1 MLDKLK
7 KNKQQIEAKEI
18 DESNVEKKHATNY
31 EIESPGKL
39 VLRRLKQNKFA
50 MIGLA
55 LLIFMFVFSFIG
67 PLLSPYGYN
76 DRSALVKAAPS
87 LKHWFG
93 TDYLGRDVL
102 TRVMVG
108 GRISIAVGVVS
119 VVISV
124 VVGTLVG
131 SIAGY
136 YGGKIDYFL
145 MAFTDIFLSIPFL
158 PIVILMGSMLS
169 DLKVNPNMRIVALM
183 FMLGLLSWPSIA
195 RLVRGEILSI
205 VALMFMLG
213 LLSWPSIARLVRGE
227 ILSLREQEFMQAT
240 ESLGLKDTRKIIKHL
255 IPNVI
260 PTIIVNATLG
270 VASAIL
276 TESALSYLGMGV
288 VEPTPSWGNMI
299 SASNK
304 AIDLQKRPWLW
315 MPPGA
320 CMVITVMAV
329 NLFGDAL
336 RDALDPKKRR

>member
-1 MLDKLK
+1 MNLMLK
-7 KNKQQIEAKEI
+7 
-18 DESNVEKKHATNY
+18 KKHATNY

-195 RLVRGEILSI
+195 RLVRGEILS
-205 VALMFMLG
+205 
-213 LLSWPSIARLVRGE
+213 
-227 ILSLREQEFMQAT
+227 LREQEFMQAT

>member
-18 DESNVEKKHATNY
+18 DESNVEKKHETNY

-195 RLVRGEILSI
+195 RLVRGEILS
-205 VALMFMLG
+205 
-213 LLSWPSIARLVRGE
+213 
-227 ILSLREQEFMQAT
+227 LREQEFMQAT

>member
-124 VVGTLVG
+124 VVGTLIG

-145 MAFTDIFLSIPFL
+145 MAFTDVFLSIPFL

-169 DLKVNPNMRIVALM
+169 DLKVNPNMR
-183 FMLGLLSWPSIA
+183 
-195 RLVRGEILSI
+195 I

>member
-195 RLVRGEILSI
+195 RLVRGEILS
-205 VALMFMLG
+205 
-213 LLSWPSIARLVRGE
+213 
-227 ILSLREQEFMQAT
+227 LREQEFMQAT
-240 ESLGLKDTRKIIKHL
+240 ESLGLKDTRKILKHL

>member
-76 DRSALVKAAPS
+76 DRSALIKAAPS

-124 VVGTLVG
+124 VVGTLIG

-145 MAFTDIFLSIPFL
+145 MAFTDVFLSIPFL

-169 DLKVNPNMRIVALM
+169 DLKVNPNMR
-183 FMLGLLSWPSIA
+183 
-195 RLVRGEILSI
+195 I

>member
-145 MAFTDIFLSIPFL
+145 MAFTDVFLSIPFL

-169 DLKVNPNMRIVALM
+169 DLKVNPNMR
-183 FMLGLLSWPSIA
+183 
-195 RLVRGEILSI
+195 I

>member
-195 RLVRGEILSI
+195 RLVRGEILC
-205 VALMFMLG
+205 
-213 LLSWPSIARLVRGE
+213 
-227 ILSLREQEFMQAT
+227 LREQEFMQAT

>member
-7 KNKQQIEAKEI
+7 ENKQQVDPKDIEK
-18 DESNVEKKHATNY
+18 STVENKKTKNN

-39 VLRRLKQNKFA
+39 VIRRLKQNKFA

-55 LLIFMFVFSFIG
+55 LLIFMIVFSFIG
-67 PLLSPYGYN
+67 PLLSPYGPN

-87 LKHWFG
+87 FKHWFG

-108 GRISIAVGVVS
+108 GRISILVGVVS

-124 VVGTLVG
+124 VVGTLIG
-131 SIAGY
+131 AISGY

-158 PIVILMGSMLS
+158 PIVILIGSMLS
-169 DLKVNPNMRIVALM
+169 DLKVGPEMRILSLM
-183 FMLGLLSWPSIA
+183 L
-195 RLVRGEILSI
+195 
-205 VALMFMLG
+205 MLG

-227 ILSLREQEFMQAT
+227 ILSLREQEFIQAT
-240 ESLGLKDTRKIIKHL
+240 ESLGLKDTRKILRHL
-255 IPNVI
+255 IPNVV

-315 MPPGA
+315 IPPGLG
-320 CMVITVMAV
+320 MVITVMSV

>member
-1 MLDKLK
+1 MLTSEKIKNTNQANQEEQDIFEQNQIIQTPGQLIMKRFLRNKLA
-7 KNKQQIEAKEI
+7 ILGVCI
-18 DESNVEKKHATNY
+18 
-31 EIESPGKL
+31 I
-39 VLRRLKQNKFA
+39 
-50 MIGLA
+50 LA
-55 LLIFMFVFSFIG
+55 ISLFSFVG
-67 PLLSPYGYN
+67 PFFSPYGEYEIFYIN
-76 DRSALVKAAPS
+76 QTTGEEIRMTDTDKIKEKNVGVNVKAPMSAAHP
-87 LKHWFG
+87 LG
-93 TDYLGRDVL
+93 TDADGRDVL
-102 TRVMVG
+102 TRLMYG
-108 GRISIAVGVVS
+108 GRISLVF
-119 VVISV
+119 SV
-124 VVGTLVG
+124 VVTIIELLLGVTLGGV
-131 SIAGY
+131 AGY

-145 MAFTDIFLSIPFL
+145 MAFTDVFLSIPFL

-169 DLKVNPNMRIVALM
+169 DLKVNPNMR
-183 FMLGLLSWPSIA
+183 
-195 RLVRGEILSI
+195 I

>member
-76 DRSALVKAAPS
+76 DRSALIKAAPS

-124 VVGTLVG
+124 VVGTLIG

-195 RLVRGEILSI
+195 RLVRGEILS
-205 VALMFMLG
+205 
-213 LLSWPSIARLVRGE
+213 
-227 ILSLREQEFMQAT
+227 LREQEFMQAT
-240 ESLGLKDTRKIIKHL
+240 ESLGLKDTRKILKHL

>member
-102 TRVMVG
+102 TRIMVG

-169 DLKVNPNMRIVALM
+169 DLEVNPNMR
-183 FMLGLLSWPSIA
+183 
-195 RLVRGEILSI
+195 I

>member
-55 LLIFMFVFSFIG
+55 LLIFMFIFSFIG

-195 RLVRGEILSI
+195 RLVRGEILS
-205 VALMFMLG
+205 
-213 LLSWPSIARLVRGE
+213 
-227 ILSLREQEFMQAT
+227 LREQEFMQAT

>member
-124 VVGTLVG
+124 VVGTLIG

-195 RLVRGEILSI
+195 RLVRGEILS
-205 VALMFMLG
+205 
-213 LLSWPSIARLVRGE
+213 
-227 ILSLREQEFMQAT
+227 LREQEFMQAT
-240 ESLGLKDTRKIIKHL
+240 ESLGLKDTRKILKHL

>member
-87 LKHWFG
+87 LTHWFG

-169 DLKVNPNMRIVALM
+169 DLKVNPNMR
-183 FMLGLLSWPSIA
+183 
-195 RLVRGEILSI
+195 I

>member
-195 RLVRGEILSI
+195 RLVRGEILS
-205 VALMFMLG
+205 
-213 LLSWPSIARLVRGE
+213 
-227 ILSLREQEFMQAT
+227 LREQEFMQAT

-260 PTIIVNATLG
+260 PTIIVKATLG

>member
-1 MLDKLK
+1 M
-7 KNKQQIEAKEI
+7 
-18 DESNVEKKHATNY
+18 
-31 EIESPGKL
+31 
-39 VLRRLKQNKFA
+39 
-50 MIGLA
+50 
-55 LLIFMFVFSFIG
+55 
-67 PLLSPYGYN
+67 
-76 DRSALVKAAPS
+76 VKAAPS
-87 LKHWFG
+87 FKHWFG
-93 TDYLGRDVL
+93 TDYLGRDIL

-124 VVGTLVG
+124 VIGTLVG

-169 DLKVNPNMRIVALM
+169 DLKVDPNMR
-183 FMLGLLSWPSIA
+183 
-195 RLVRGEILSI
+195 I

-227 ILSLREQEFMQAT
+227 ILSLREQEFIQAT
-240 ESLGLKDTRKIIKHL
+240 ESLGLRDTRKIIRHL
-255 IPNVI
+255 VPNVI
-260 PTIIVNATLG
+260 PTITVNATLG

-299 SASNK
+299 SASNNN
-304 AIDLQKRPWLW
+304 IDLQNRPWLW
-315 MPPGA
+315 IPPGV
-320 CMVITVMAV
+320 CMLVTVMAV
-329 NLFGDAL
+329 NLFFFFL

>member
-7 KNKQQIEAKEI
+7 KNKQQVEPKEI
-18 DESNVEKKHATNY
+18 DKSTVEKKDTTNY

-39 VLRRLKQNKFA
+39 VIRRLKQNRFA
-50 MIGLA
+50 MVGLA
-55 LLIFMFVFSFIG
+55 LLIFMIIFSFIG
-67 PLLSPYGYN
+67 PLISPYGYN

-108 GRISIAVGVVS
+108 GRISILVGVVS

-124 VVGTLVG
+124 VVGTLIG
-131 SIAGY
+131 AISGY

-169 DLKVNPNMRIVALM
+169 DLKVEPNMR
-183 FMLGLLSWPSIA
+183 
-195 RLVRGEILSI
+195 I

-227 ILSLREQEFMQAT
+227 ILSLREQEFIQAT
-240 ESLGLKDTRKIIKHL
+240 ESLGLRDTRKIIRHL

>member
-18 DESNVEKKHATNY
+18 DESNVDKKDATNY

-39 VLRRLKQNKFA
+39 IIRRLKQNKFA

-55 LLIFMFVFSFIG
+55 LLIFMFIFSFIG

-76 DRSALVKAAPS
+76 DRSALIKAAPS

-195 RLVRGEILSI
+195 RLVRGEILS
-205 VALMFMLG
+205 
-213 LLSWPSIARLVRGE
+213 
-227 ILSLREQEFMQAT
+227 LREQEFMQAT

-315 MPPGA
+315 KPPGA

>member
-93 TDYLGRDVL
+93 TDYIGRDVL

-169 DLKVNPNMRIVALM
+169 DLKVNPNMR
-183 FMLGLLSWPSIA
+183 
-195 RLVRGEILSI
+195 I

>member
-195 RLVRGEILSI
+195 RLVRGEILS
-205 VALMFMLG
+205 
-213 LLSWPSIARLVRGE
+213 
-227 ILSLREQEFMQAT
+227 LREQEFMQAT

>member
-7 KNKQQIEAKEI
+7 KKQKVEPKEI
-18 DESNVEKKHATNY
+18 DKSTIESNSEVNND
-31 EIESPGKL
+31 IESPGKL
-39 VLRRLKQNKFA
+39 VLRRIRQNKFA
-50 MIGLA
+50 MIGLG

-67 PLLSPYGYN
+67 PFLSPYGYN

-87 LKHWFG
+87 FKHWFG
-93 TDYLGRDVL
+93 TDYLGRDIL

-124 VVGTLVG
+124 VIGTLVG

-169 DLKVNPNMRIVALM
+169 DLKVDPNMR
-183 FMLGLLSWPSIA
+183 
-195 RLVRGEILSI
+195 I

-227 ILSLREQEFMQAT
+227 ILSLREQEFIQAT
-240 ESLGLKDTRKIIKHL
+240 ESLGLRDTRKIIRHL
-255 IPNVI
+255 VPNVI

>member
-124 VVGTLVG
+124 VVGTLIG

-169 DLKVNPNMRIVALM
+169 DLKVNPNMR
-183 FMLGLLSWPSIA
+183 
-195 RLVRGEILSI
+195 I

>member
-195 RLVRGEILSI
+195 RLVRGEILS
-205 VALMFMLG
+205 
-213 LLSWPSIARLVRGE
+213 
-227 ILSLREQEFMQAT
+227 LREQEFMQAT

-260 PTIIVNATLG
+260 PTIIVNATEKFC
-270 VASAIL
+270 AI
-276 TESALSYLGMGV
+276 
-288 VEPTPSWGNMI
+288 
-299 SASNK
+299 
-304 AIDLQKRPWLW
+304 
-315 MPPGA
+315 
-320 CMVITVMAV
+320 
-329 NLFGDAL
+329 F
-336 RDALDPKKRR
+336 

>member
-1 MLDKLK
+1 
-7 KNKQQIEAKEI
+7 
-18 DESNVEKKHATNY
+18 
-31 EIESPGKL
+31 
-39 VLRRLKQNKFA
+39 
-50 MIGLA
+50 
-55 LLIFMFVFSFIG
+55 
-67 PLLSPYGYN
+67 
-76 DRSALVKAAPS
+76 
-87 LKHWFG
+87 
-93 TDYLGRDVL
+93 
-102 TRVMVG
+102 
-108 GRISIAVGVVS
+108 
-119 VVISV
+119 
-124 VVGTLVG
+124 
-131 SIAGY
+131 
-136 YGGKIDYFL
+136 
-145 MAFTDIFLSIPFL
+145 AFTDIFLSIPFL

-195 RLVRGEILSI
+195 RLVRGEILS
-205 VALMFMLG
+205 
-213 LLSWPSIARLVRGE
+213 
-227 ILSLREQEFMQAT
+227 LREQEFMQAT
-240 ESLGLKDTRKIIKHL
+240 ESLGLKDTRKILKHL

>member
-76 DRSALVKAAPS
+76 DRSALIKAAPS

-169 DLKVNPNMRIVALM
+169 DLKVNPNMR
-183 FMLGLLSWPSIA
+183 
-195 RLVRGEILSI
+195 I

>member
-93 TDYLGRDVL
+93 NDYLGRDVL

-169 DLKVNPNMRIVALM
+169 DLKVNPNMR
-183 FMLGLLSWPSIA
+183 
-195 RLVRGEILSI
+195 I

>member
-39 VLRRLKQNKFA
+39 IIRRLKQNKFA

-55 LLIFMFVFSFIG
+55 LLIFMFIFSFIG

-124 VVGTLVG
+124 VVGTLIG

-169 DLKVNPNMRIVALM
+169 DLKVNPNMR
-183 FMLGLLSWPSIA
+183 
-195 RLVRGEILSI
+195 I

>member
-124 VVGTLVG
+124 VVG
-131 SIAGY
+131 Y

-169 DLKVNPNMRIVALM
+169 DLKVNPNMR
-183 FMLGLLSWPSIA
+183 
-195 RLVRGEILSI
+195 I

>member
-195 RLVRGEILSI
+195 RLVRGEILS
-205 VALMFMLG
+205 
-213 LLSWPSIARLVRGE
+213 
-227 ILSLREQEFMQAT
+227 LREQEFMQAT

-336 RDALDPKKRR
+336 RDALDPQKRR

>member
-124 VVGTLVG
+124 VVGTLIG

-169 DLKVNPNMRIVALM
+169 DLKVDPNMR
-183 FMLGLLSWPSIA
+183 
-195 RLVRGEILSI
+195 I